1 MKHTRLLWAILA
13 CLCSFTAFSASID
26 LSGKWRFKL
35 DPKNEGIE
43 QKWFR
48 NRLRDKIQLPGS
60 LQEQGYGYDVDVNTK
75 WTGQIVD
82 QSWFTAPEYAKYREK
97 GNVKV
102 PFWLNPEKHYVGV
115 AWYQRDFVVPADW
128 KDAPLV
134 LTLERTHWETTV
146 YVDGEKIGES
156 NALLVPHRYV
166 LNQIKP
172 GKHSLTIRV
181 DNQVNIPVGVNAHS
195 VSDHTQSNWNGITG
209 QIKLEKKSSVYLD
222 DVQIYPDIQQKQI
235 RIRMAFAGATAN
247 QQATVRLQAFDQSGK
262 VVSAS
267 QKESLTIAQGVS
279 SEANLALD
287 KTVQL
292 WSEFTPAVYTCKYPF
307 RYPTERVMK
316 RRLISVCVNSSQTEH
331 ALK

>member
-43 QKWFR
+43 QEWFR

-134 LTLERTHWETTV
+134 LTLERTNWETTV

-209 QIKLEKKSSVYLD
+209 QIKLEKKSSVYLE
-222 DVQIYPDIQQKQI
+222 IYFLSKI
-235 RIRMAFAGATAN
+235 RGCYS
-247 QQATVRLQAFDQSGK
+247 TVSPGCTIFFTHSLRI
-262 VVSAS
+262 S
-267 QKESLTIAQGVS
+267 QRFPQTLNI
-279 SEANLALD
+279 
-287 KTVQL
+287 VQL
-292 WSEFTPAVYTCKYPF
+292 SISKARFQLSRMRASSSGNIPLYFPDKNSKLFSTP
-307 RYPTERVMK
+307 
-316 RRLISVCVNSSQTEH
+316 ISFKC
-331 ALK
+331 

>member
-1 MKHTRLLWAILA
+1 MWVLT
-13 CLCSFTAFSASID
+13 
-26 LSGKWRFKL
+26 
-35 DPKNEGIE
+35 
-43 QKWFR
+43 
-48 NRLRDKIQLPGS
+48 
-60 LQEQGYGYDVDVNTK
+60 
-75 WTGQIVD
+75 
-82 QSWFTAPEYAKYREK
+82 
-97 GNVKV
+97 
-102 PFWLNPEKHYVGV
+102 
-115 AWYQRDFVVPADW
+115 WYQRDFVVPADW

-247 QQATVRLQAFDQSGK
+247 QQATVRLQA
-262 VVSAS
+262 
-267 QKESLTIAQGVS
+267 
-279 SEANLALD
+279 
-287 KTVQL
+287 
-292 WSEFTPAVYTCKYPF
+292 
-307 RYPTERVMK
+307 
-316 RRLISVCVNSSQTEH
+316 LISRERLYLLLRKN
-331 ALK
+331 L